1 MSRVASAL
9 MLLVLAFAAVSVV
22 FAQAPTGIIS
32 GTVTDSSG
40 AVVPNATVTIT
51 NKATGIARVINA
63 NTDGLYSAPSLPP
76 GDYEVKVEMQGFRTT
91 IRAAQVLAGSPTT
104 VDMALQLGATREVVT
119 VEAASAQV
127 NYENNTIS
135 GVVERAT
142 IQDLPLNG
150 RSSLQLAQL
159 EPGVTVAPGSPSQ
172 FNALFNV
179 TILGGTGAYGIGPLI
194 TMDGGVINDE
204 MEGGTS
210 MNFSQE
216 VVQEFQLSSLNY
228 DVGTGI
234 TSSGAINI
242 VTRSGGNDFHG
253 AGYFFFRDHNMAAYP
268 GLARVSIDPNPF
280 FARRNPGANIGG
292 PVKRDKL
299 FFFFSY
305 EHMNQTSVF
314 ADEESSLPSTAA
326 LNGVY
331 PSPLHYNW
339 INLRLDYRIN
349 DKNTLFI
356 RYSHDGNN
364 AFAPYLTA
372 GANPSNWNFNI
383 NWSDQNIMG
392 LTTTITPNLVSD
404 FRFQFHYWENNVVNS
419 TGANCVFPCIGGP
432 VPGQG
437 AGASG
442 DIPAILSLIGSPNA
456 FIAGEGINS
465 PQFRQA
471 RSFQPREDLS
481 WQKGAHRIRFGV
493 NYEYMKTKTVP
504 WDFCDP
510 GCMELFSPEFVQSLN
525 LGPLQQALF
534 PTLPTK
540 ITSTQDLLN
549 LPVYNGA
556 ANIYQGF
563 GIGNGTFPGFYQHN
577 EGGRNQ
583 RIGAYVADTWKVRD
597 NLTVNFGLGWEAET
611 GLFYSNIP
619 LPQFLSPIFTGQT
632 GGAPYG
638 LGATQPNTTDFSPS
652 VGFAWSLGKS
662 KKTVIRGGGGMY
674 WDTQPIWEHFRE
686 GAAIGPVGDGRTT
699 LGASAFTNTIPGIFN
714 LSAGGA
720 PVPVGAPLPVNALT
734 NMTLGQFLQIYNQ
747 QFPALEAA
755 LAPIPQSSGPFSVA
769 GIDVAKQGIEIYP
782 SHFPLTR
789 SYQTSIGVQRELSS
803 DMVLT
808 VDWARRQFENTQVG
822 EVDLNFYG
830 RTIPGTST
838 PNPVIPACA
847 PGQAAI
853 VSAECSTGPV
863 TVWDPEGRSVY
874 NGLLVKLNKR
884 LTHHYSF
891 LASYALQKLLTV
903 NTDSNLVPWNTTNFF
918 QSYGPGLATHQLN
931 VAGVVQLPWG
941 FSISLNNFIQS
952 STPQEPFLANI
963 DMSNTGQT
971 NTALSMLDPHIGFDQ
986 SLNASQITAA
996 VNYINA
1002 NYAGTKDPHGNVI
1015 PTLSVPTSFTLSRPI
1030 FSQDF
1035 SVKKQFVYKERYRLQ
1050 IQYDIFNA
1058 FNISNLTGYG
1068 LALNEPGFGVA
1079 TDRLG
1084 ADSPFGSGGTRA
1096 MQVGARLSF

>member
-1 MSRVASAL
+1 MRVASVL
-9 MLLVLAFAAVSVV
+9 MLLVLALAATSVV
-22 FAQAPTGIIS
+22 FAQATGSIS
-32 GTVTDSSG
+32 GTVTDASG
-40 AVVPNATVTIT
+40 AVVPNASVTIT
-51 NKATGIARVINA
+51 NKATGIARAVNA

-76 GDYEVKVEMQGFRTT
+76 GEYEVKAEMQGFRTT
-91 IRAAQVLAGSPTT
+91 VRAATVLAGSPTT

-127 NYENNTIS
+127 NYENNTIA

-150 RSSLQLAQL
+150 RNALQLATL
-159 EPGVTVAPGSPSQ
+159 EPGVTTSPGSPSQ
-172 FNALFNV
+172 FNAITNV
-179 TILGGTGAYGIGPLI
+179 SIAGGTGAYGIGPLI

-210 MNFSQE
+210 INFSQDI
-216 VVQEFQLSSLNY
+216 VQEFQLSQLNY

-242 VTRSGGNDFHG
+242 VTRSGSNDFHG
-253 AGYFFFRDHNMAAYP
+253 SAYFFYRDHNMAAYP
-268 GLARVSIDPNPF
+268 GLERVPIDPNPF
-280 FARRNPGANIGG
+280 FARRNPGANLGG
-292 PVKRDKL
+292 PIKKDKL

-305 EHMNQTSVF
+305 EHMNQASVF
-314 ADEESSLPSTAA
+314 ADQESDLPSTAG

-331 PSPLHYNW
+331 ASPLHYNW
-339 INLRLDYRIN
+339 YNARFDYHIN
-349 DKNTLFI
+349 DKNTLFV
-356 RYSHDGNN
+356 RYGHDGNN

-372 GANPSNWNFNI
+372 GANPSNWNYNI

-392 LTTTITPNLVSD
+392 LTTTITPNLISD
-404 FRFQFHYWENNVVNS
+404 FRFQFHYWENNVVNA
-419 TGANCVFPCIGGP
+419 TGANCVSPCIGGP
-432 VPGQG
+432 IPGLG

-442 DIPAILSLIGSPNA
+442 DLPAILALIGSPDA

-471 RSFQPREDLS
+471 RSFEPREDFS

-510 GCMELFSPEFVQSLN
+510 GCMELFAPEFVQSLG

-549 LPVYNGA
+549 LPVYNGSS
-556 ANIYQGF
+556 NIYQGF
-563 GIGNGTFPGFYQHN
+563 GIGNGTFPGYYEHGQ
-577 EGGRNQ
+577 GGRNQ
-583 RIGAYVADTWKVRD
+583 RVTAYVGDTWKVRD
-597 NLTVNFGLGWEAET
+597 NLTVNYGLGWDVET

-619 LPQFLSPIFTGQT
+619 LPQFLSPILAGQT
-632 GGAPYG
+632 GGVPYG
-638 LGATQPNTTDFSPS
+638 LGATQPNTADFSPS
-652 VGFAWSLGKS
+652 FGFAWSPGKS

-714 LSAGGA
+714 LSAGGV

-747 QFPALEAA
+747 EYPALEAA
-755 LAPIPQSSGPFSVA
+755 LAPTPQASGAFSVA

-782 SHFPLTR
+782 SHYPLTR
-789 SYQTSIGVQRELSS
+789 SYQTSIGVQQQLFN
-803 DMVLT
+803 DMVLS
-808 VDWARRQFENTQVG
+808 VDWARRQFENTPVG

-838 PNPVIPACA
+838 PNPVIPACG

-874 NGLLVKLNKR
+874 DALQVKLQKR
-884 LTHHYSF
+884 FSKGYYF
-891 LASYALQKLLTV
+891 LLSYAYQKQVTI
-903 NTDSNLVPWNTTNFF
+903 NTDSNLVPWNTQNFF
-918 QSYGPGLATHQLN
+918 QSYGPDIPTQQLN
-931 VAGVVQLPWG
+931 LAGTYNLPWG
-941 FSISLNNFIQS
+941 FTISLNNFIQS
-952 STPQEPFLANI
+952 STPQEPYIANI
-963 DMSNTGQT
+963 DISNTGQT
-971 NTALSMLDPHIGFDQ
+971 NTALSMLDPNVGFNQ
-986 SLNASQITAA
+986 SLSSSQIVAA
-996 VNYINA
+996 VNYINT
-1002 NYAGTKDPHGNVI
+1002 NWAGKTDPHGNVI
-1015 PTLSVPTSFTLSRPI
+1015 PTLAVPTNFTLSRPI
-1030 FSQDF
+1030 FTQDF
-1035 SVKKQFVYKERYRLQ
+1035 RVTKNFTVKERYKFSILGEV
-1050 IQYDIFNA
+1050 FNA

-1068 LALNEPGFGVA
+1068 TALNEPGFGVA
-1079 TDRLG
+1079 TSRLG
-1084 ADSPFGSGGTRA
+1084 ATSTFQGGGTRA
-1096 MQVGARLSF
+1096 FQVGGRFSF